1 MYESRKPDRKKN
13 VSTPLSAASTMK
25 NHGPRS
31 ADQVAPEIA
40 SGLSYPLMPCSPQQT
55 KLLGRPAT
63 AHRSLM
69 VARCCVAT
77 GLYLPLFQAAASDR
91 FRSGKWRR
99 EGCAK

>member
-69 VARCCVAT
+69 VASCALRRACICRC
-77 GLYLPLFQAAASDR
+77 
-91 FRSGKWRR
+91 FRLLRVIGS
-99 EGCAK
+99 EAEMVQGCAK